1 MRKLISSLGLVM
13 FLALSNHAFGQFSS
27 KEYLLT
33 IGDLVT
39 KKGFSEHNAINPLQK
54 LYYVHLLQPDYLWRD
69 LTTMIR
75 LSAETGTDGTW
86 SFVDNLNTIVK
97 KIRWSNDDP
106 IEEPVKKNVKEF
118 ITVPLN
124 EASRKEPYAYMNP
137 VVIKAATEEVKPLEK
152 KALVVNKNPN
162 NTSKSKEPV
171 VTVAVEPNADG
182 ELLVPESLNGIISD
196 DYIEYGSIGFYANAA
211 VIHPSYEAEMA
222 SIAEHLNGDLT
233 LELIIHGHCNG
244 TTPRTII
251 APGLLTRFFEIDN
264 FHEQK
269 TASAKELSEM
279 RAEYA
284 RRYLVSQ
291 GINEERIQIIGEGGG
306 MMIYPPASEHARYND
321 RVEFE
326 IIKPANHVDLRMDTT
341 GVD

>member
-1 MRKLISSLGLVM
+1 MRNLLSSLGLVM

-39 KKGFSEHNAINPLQK
+39 KKGLGDQTAMNPLQK
-54 LYYVHLLQPDYLWRD
+54 LYFVHLLQPDYLWRD

-75 LSAETGTDGTW
+75 LSADTETNGSW
-86 SFVDNLNTIVK
+86 SFVDDLSTLVG
-97 KIRWSNDDP
+97 KIGWSDDVSV
-106 IEEPVKKNVKEF
+106 ERPVRNSVNEF
-118 ITVPLN
+118 IAAPVNEPL
-124 EASRKEPYAYMNP
+124 RKEPYAYMIP
-137 VVIKAATEEVKPLEK
+137 VVIKETPEEVKPLEK
-152 KALVVNKNPN
+152 KALVVNKNSGN
-162 NTSKSKEPV
+162 SVKSSEPV
-171 VTVAVEPNADG
+171 ATAATAPNAED
-182 ELLVPESLNGIISD
+182 ELMMLEGIISD
-196 DYIEYGSIGFYANAA
+196 DYIEYGSIGFYTNAA

-222 SIAEHLNGDLT
+222 SIAEHLKADLT

-251 APGLLTRFFEIDN
+251 APGLLTHFFEIDN

-269 TASAKELSEM
+269 TASAEELSEM

-284 RRYLVSQ
+284 RRYLISQ
-291 GINEERIQIIGEGGG
+291 GINEERIQIIGEGGS
-306 MMIYPPASEHARYND
+306 MMIYPPTSEHARYND

-326 IIKPANHVDLRMDTT
+326 IIKGEHFVDLRRDTP
-341 GVD
+341 GLD